1 MIFSINSIQLWL
13 KRDYSPNSNVIRLDF
28 FKDKVN
34 VITGDAS
41 TGKSSILDIIDYCLL
56 SDSPN
61 IVEDIINENV
71 KYYGMAYSIEHVDYI
86 LIRESPQLERG
97 SQKVYWEIG
106 DDYPDNFGFDKNI
119 AAVKVE
125 LDKLFKI
132 PEIHLKSGRG
142 QTVLSYRHFLP
153 LNYLTEDI
161 ISSANTYFDT
171 AFFESKV
178 FDNVL
183 DTVVELANGVNSLHF
198 EEVKEQ
204 LESLRKELEKYQQA
218 HYKAVESN
226 RVYSEKLKSIFDKAV
241 ELNIVNVN
249 NLFIRENVIELRR
262 YVQQA
267 ITMYDRLVQNDEQ
280 TQKLNQLK
288 KHRDTIKEKLSVY
301 ESLYSEMKVYKQGYN
316 KLEDS
321 LKPIEYIKEHI
332 GEIIK
337 YPETGELINLLEE
350 SLRRVRRASRISTEL
365 PQDFVQ
371 RYKQLKKEFDE
382 IEEELKR
389 LNDFRNKITNP
400 LWLNKALDV
409 KYRLKD
415 LKYPLK
421 DDYEK
426 TKELDMEERIKA
438 LTIEKNQIEALSH
451 PNDVWEDLDASVNR
465 YFDSQDGVSG
475 SYKGAETIYDK
486 ENRRLLLR
494 KKGEN
499 IPIKNIGSKSNY
511 MFLHLCFFLGL
522 HELLLKNKSL
532 QVPAFL
538 FVDQPS
544 IPYYGDKQ
552 TLSNNDKEQ
561 LMKAFKMLD
570 YFIERMTHSDF
581 KRHFQIILIEHAE
594 ETYWNELKHFQTV
607 ATFEKDVNGG
617 LIPKYVYDKNE
628 SRIR

>member
-28 FKDKVN
+28 FNDKVN

-71 KYYGMAYSIEHVDYI
+71 KCYGMAFSINHVDYI

-97 SQKVYWEIG
+97 TQKVYWG
-106 DDYPDNFGFDKNI
+106 TGNNYPDNFVFDKTI
-119 AAVKVE
+119 AEVKVE
-125 LDKLFKI
+125 LDKLFQI

-142 QTVLSYRHFLP
+142 QTALSYRHFLP

-161 ISSANTYFDT
+161 ISSANVYFDT
-171 AFFESKV
+171 AFFESKD
-178 FDNVL
+178 FDNIL
-183 DTVVELANGVNSLHF
+183 DTVVELANGVNLLHF
-198 EEVKEQ
+198 EEVKEH
-204 LESLRKELEKYQQA
+204 LESLNKELEKYQNA
-218 HYKAVESN
+218 HRKAVESN
-226 RVYSEKLKSIFDKAV
+226 RTYLGELKSIFDKAV
-241 ELNIVNVN
+241 SLGIVDVN
-249 NLFIRENVIELRR
+249 NIFIRENSAELKR

-280 TQKLNQLK
+280 TQKLNKIK
-288 KHRDTIKEKLSVY
+288 KHRDAIKEKLSIY
-301 ESLYSEMKVYKQGYN
+301 ESLFSEIKVYKQGYN
-316 KLEDS
+316 RLEDS
-321 LKPIEYIKEHI
+321 LKPITYIRKHI
-332 GEIIK
+332 NEIIK
-337 YPETGELINLLEE
+337 YPETGELINLLDDTF
-350 SLRRVRRASRISTEL
+350 RRVRGASKVSSEL
-365 PQDFVQ
+365 PEDFVS
-371 RYKQLKKEFDE
+371 RYEQLKKELHEAED
-382 IEEELKR
+382 ELKK
-389 LNDFRNKITNP
+389 LNNFRSKITNP
-400 LWLNKALDV
+400 SWLNNALDV
-409 KYRLKD
+409 KYRLKN
-415 LKYPLK
+415 LKQPLK

-426 TKELDMEERIKA
+426 TKELEMEECIKA
-438 LTIEKNQIEALSH
+438 LTIEKNQLEVISN
-451 PNDVWEDLDASVNR
+451 PNEVWEDLDASINR

-486 ENRRLLLR
+486 DNRRLLLR
-494 KKGEN
+494 KKGED

-522 HELLLKNKSL
+522 HELLLKNKSQ

-561 LMKAFKMLD
+561 LMKAFNMLD
-570 YFIERMTHSDF
+570 YFIERMTQIDF

-594 ETYWNELKHFQTV
+594 ETYWNDLKHFQTV
-607 ATFEKDVNGG
+607 AKFEKDGIGG
-617 LIPKYVYDKNE
+617 LIPKYVYEEK
-628 SRIR
+628 